1 MHNTNFF
8 PIKPCLMKVFL
19 LIFLFLLIFSISP
32 AIGEKS
38 LYGLKNSDHRQP
50 EKLKESVLLFKTLN
64 RKHDPVVV
72 PGDLLPGFH
81 GLEIKNFRLYSH
93 NGKQFTVIP
102 FQVDERDPEGEFVL
116 TDGEVA
122 GTDSDNGLFDYN
134 DEVVLMVKDT
144 GGKVSKEI
152 WSRMGSEGAEIIVT
166 DPRDVAQ
173 KGWAYL
179 IYFPENP
186 PPLSEKD
193 YVHYTPGKE
202 IVESA
207 FYKMKYMKGSPFYM
221 DLICPKEVGGSGEDF
236 FDRIKVR
243 LTVSAFFNLIH
254 IKKTEEDFRSVVIG
268 WKDGPIRAMRRVENY
283 FRILFNLSSPSIFSV
298 NEYYERLTYTPVQL
312 TIPFRLKWVFN
323 SFGINDWTWKIYGDF
338 PGLKG
343 GAAYTDRNLEG
354 FQFTGNHS
362 QEYLKK
368 NIDMSRFSWGY
379 NTKEGVG
386 TWFPNVLIPELL
398 YGIVTLYVVDD
409 EKFLDPP
416 DDTPGLIGAGM
427 KGRWKGFNQNLME
440 MLEPGTYELSLDTY
454 FPHPSIKIHEADEWL
469 QIRSFP
475 LLVDV
480 EEKKG
485 ECITAAD
492 SKHHGNESGGEET
505 AVSSQ
510 EKTENEEDRGFC
522 GILTDTRGREFNL
535 HQIFFYSGSYRV
547 TPREHILGRI
557 FSKKEYMRP
566 DFEDIK
572 RIDHRFE
579 KVDPISEMK
588 NPMVQKMTMQ
598 NGEVINML
606 GCKPCGFSGLLP
618 DGKKIFLWDTQIQS
632 VEFQNEPSP

>member
-1 MHNTNFF
+1 MYKTKPF
-8 PIKPCLMKVFL
+8 PIKSCLAKVFL
-19 LIFLFLLIFSISP
+19 LIFLFLFILSISP

-38 LYGLKNSDHRQP
+38 LYSLENSDHRQP
-50 EKLKESVLLFKTLN
+50 QKLRESVLTLRTLN

-81 GLEIKNFRLYSH
+81 GLQIKNFRLYAH
-93 NGKQFTVIP
+93 NGKQFTIIP

-144 GGKVSKEI
+144 GGQVSKEI
-152 WSRMGSEGAEIIVT
+152 WSGMGSRRAEIIVT
-166 DPRDVAQ
+166 DPRDVNQ

-179 IYFPENP
+179 IYYPENP
-186 PPLSEKD
+186 PPLSKKD
-193 YVHYTPGKE
+193 YVHYTPGEE

-207 FYKMKYMKGSPFYM
+207 FYKIKYMKGSPFYM
-221 DLICPKEVGGSGEDF
+221 DLTYPKEAGGNGEDF

-243 LTVSAFFNLIH
+243 LTVSAFFHLIN
-254 IKKTEEDFRSVVIG
+254 IEKTEEDFKSVVIG
-268 WKDGPIRAMRRVENY
+268 WKDGPVRAMRRVENY
-283 FRILFNLSSPSIFSV
+283 FRIVFSLSSPSIFSV

-362 QEYLKK
+362 PKYIEK
-368 NIDMSRFSWGY
+368 NIDLSRFSWGY
-379 NTKEGVG
+379 NTKKGVG

-416 DDTPGLIGAGM
+416 EDTPGLIGAGM
-427 KGRWKGFNQNLME
+427 KGSWTGFNQDLME

-454 FPHPSIKIHEADEWL
+454 FPHPSIKIHEVDEWL

-475 LLVDV
+475 LIVDV
-480 EEKKG
+480 EGKKG
-485 ECITAAD
+485 ERITAAD
-492 SKHHGNESGGEET
+492 SKQHEDGSGGE
-505 AVSSQ
+505 
-510 EKTENEEDRGFC
+510 DRGHC
-522 GILTDTRGREFNL
+522 GVLTDTRGREFNL

-547 TPREHILGRI
+547 TPREHILGRL

-598 NGEVINML
+598 NGEVIDML

-618 DGKKIFLWDTQIQS
+618 DEKKIFLWDTQIQS
-632 VEFQNEPSP
+632 IEFSSESSP